1 MLFKEKYSCTFCC
14 STKQQKCRS
23 FAFQREIFLHFLLFY
38 KTTKVQEYFSLKS
51 KTPLALNSNVV
62 YKFTCSLDVNV
73 TYIGTSARHLSI
85 RAGEHLNVSR
95 SSKSAIKEHIK
106 KCSSC
111 KTQPNNMGQ
120 FKIIRKCQTSY
131 EAKIHE
137 ALVIK
142 RSNRVLNKQLYANG
156 ASILLN
162 VF

>member
-1 MLFKEKYSCTFCC
+1 MALLLDLETFKC
-14 STKQQKCRS
+14 SP
-23 FAFQREIFLHFLLFY
+23 A
-38 KTTKVQEYFSLKS
+38 
-51 KTPLALNSNVV
+51 P
-62 YKFTCSLDVNV
+62 
-73 TYIGTSARHLSI
+73 
-85 RAGEHLNVSR
+85 
-95 SSKSAIKEHIK
+95 IKEHIK

-142 RSNRVLNKQLYANG
+142 RSNPVLNKQLYANG

>member
-1 MLFKEKYSCTFCC
+1 M
-14 STKQQKCRS
+14 
-23 FAFQREIFLHFLLFY
+23 
-38 KTTKVQEYFSLKS
+38 
-51 KTPLALNSNVV
+51 
-62 YKFTCSLDVNV
+62 NV

-95 SSKSAIKEHIK
+95 TGKSAIKERIT

-111 KTQPNNMGQ
+111 KTQSNNIKQ
-120 FKIIRKCQTSY
+120 FEIIKKCQTSY

-142 RSNRVLNKQLYANG
+142 RSNPVLNKELYTNG
-156 ASILLN
+156 ASFLLN